1 MNRTTPSD
9 LIGNTAAQTNWCVIT
24 GAPCSGKTSVIEG
37 LAERGYR
44 VVHEAARAFID
55 SQLALGA
62 ALSEIKADILAFERQ
77 ILMEKVRNEEQIPK
91 PQMVFLDRAI
101 PDSIAYFQ
109 IEGLDISEPLQ
120 YSQSVRYRNVFLFER
135 LTLEKDPVRS
145 ENQALAIRIEGLLA
159 KSYAMLG
166 YEVIAVPVL
175 TIDQRI
181 DFVLAHCDPLMS

>member
-1 MNRTTPSD
+1 MNRTASSD
-9 LIGNTAAQTNWCVIT
+9 GIGDTTAQTNWCVIT

-44 VVHEAARAFID
+44 VVHEVARAVID
-55 SQLALGA
+55 SQLAKGA
-62 ALSEIKADILAFERQ
+62 ALSEIRADILAFERQ
-77 ILMEKVRNEEQIPK
+77 ILIEKVCIEKKLPK

-120 YSQSVRYRNVFLFER
+120 YSQSARYRKVFLFDR

-181 DFVLAHCDPLMS
+181 DFVLAHCKPRD

>member
-1 MNRTTPSD
+1 MNRTAPSD
-9 LIGNTAAQTNWCVIT
+9 LIGDTTAQTNWCVIT

-44 VVHEAARAFID
+44 VVHEVARAFID
-55 SQLALGA
+55 SQLAKGA
-62 ALSEIKADILAFERQ
+62 ALSEIKADILAFERK
-77 ILMEKVRNEEQIPK
+77 ILIEKVCIEKKLPK

-120 YSQSVRYRNVFLFER
+120 YSQSARYRKVFLFDR

-166 YEVIAVPVL
+166 YETIRVPVL
-175 TIDQRI
+175 AVAQRI
-181 DFVLAHCDPLMS
+181 NFVLARCNS